1 NMTVYDLHLETV
13 LLENAT
19 EKSMKSWFNLT
30 RSFFQIQVTDDWFP
44 ISLATGALNKT
55 WQFNVSIATHQLEE
69 EFGDSF
75 PIQFNVIQS
84 TPKPLLVISRDHLAH
99 KWILLIVIIVSLLVM
114 IAICIIIWLWRNM
127 QKMKKT
133 SKLVDHTMQSS
144 ILSTSDAIMIADT
157 FRQVLSTS
165 DINKSRTDIANHLL
179 EKQLQSEGTSVLEV
193 ERRTSSRKNF

>member
-1 NMTVYDLHLETV
+1 MHYSLLILFFISLTHSLELQNNHVCNNTLALCYPTPNEIWYHYNHYTFIINQNYTLFNMTVYDLHLETI

-75 PIQFNVIQS
+75 PIQFNVIRFLFSRVYAKTVIGYQS
-84 TPKPLLVISRDHLAH
+84 R
-99 KWILLIVIIVSLLVM
+99 
-114 IAICIIIWLWRNM
+114 
-127 QKMKKT
+127 
-133 SKLVDHTMQSS
+133 
-144 ILSTSDAIMIADT
+144 
-157 FRQVLSTS
+157 
-165 DINKSRTDIANHLL
+165 
-179 EKQLQSEGTSVLEV
+179 
-193 ERRTSSRKNF
+193 SSRS